1 MKVRIEEDNIIYKI
15 SQAELDALLDGQDLQ
30 VKLKLLDKSFIA
42 AIKGQLS
49 DSFMQSELVL
59 GEDEV
64 NLNLLISQEKVQELS
79 DLGRN
84 KAGLSFNVDELNI
97 SLQVDLRSDNRQPL
111 RKIDK

>member
-1 MKVRIEEDNIIYKI
+1 MKVRIEENNIIYKI
-15 SQAELDALLDGQDLQ
+15 SQAELNSLLAGQDLQ

-42 AIKGQLS
+42 AIKVQSS
-49 DSFMQSELVL
+49 DNFMQPELVL

-64 NLNLLISQEKVQELS
+64 NLNLLISQEKVQELL